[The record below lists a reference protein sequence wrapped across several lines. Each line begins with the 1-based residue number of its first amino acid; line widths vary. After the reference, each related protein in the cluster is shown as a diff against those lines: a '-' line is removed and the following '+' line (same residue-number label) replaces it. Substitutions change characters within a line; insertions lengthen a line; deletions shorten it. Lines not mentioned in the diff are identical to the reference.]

1 MTLYDQL
8 EAATSK
14 IRSQLGGRQPTVG
27 MILGSG
33 LGDYADSF
41 SAAAVIDYASI
52 PHFPISTVS
61 GHAGKLIIGER
72 EGVVCA
78 AMKGRAHFYE
88 GHSASRVAFG
98 ARCLVHLGCK
108 TLIITNAAGGLR
120 HPPGTLMRI
129 SDHLN
134 LIGDNPLR
142 GANDDRL
149 GVRFPDMT
157 RAYDPELGEI
167 AKKAALAIGVELG
180 EGVYASLPG
189 PSYETPAE
197 IKMLD
202 VLGADAAGM
211 STVPEVIAAHHM
223 GARVLGLS
231 CITNQAAGMSETP
244 LTHDEVKE
252 TAAKV
257 KDTFKAVL
265 DGVLAALAT
274 SVR

>member
-98 ARCLVHLGCK
+98 ARCLVHLGKGSRIGPQCVGWQAG
-108 TLIITNAAGGLR
+108 LINPFVQHQLR
-120 HPPGTLMRI
+120 FQL
-129 SDHLN
+129 
-134 LIGDNPLR
+134 
-142 GANDDRL
+142 
-149 GVRFPDMT
+149 F
-157 RAYDPELGEI
+157 
-167 AKKAALAIGVELG
+167 
-180 EGVYASLPG
+180 
-189 PSYETPAE
+189 
-197 IKMLD
+197 
-202 VLGADAAGM
+202 
-211 STVPEVIAAHHM
+211 VI
-223 GARVLGLS
+223 L
-231 CITNQAAGMSETP
+231 
-244 LTHDEVKE
+244 
-252 TAAKV
+252 
-257 KDTFKAVL
+257 
-265 DGVLAALAT
+265 
-274 SVR
+274 